1 MIACQFA
8 LYPLRTER
16 VGEVLDAALAEV
28 SAMGIEVGV
37 DRMSTEIRGDEA
49 RVFAALQAAFAR
61 AAQMGEVVMSVT
73 LSNAC

>member
-8 LYPLRTER
+8 LYPLRTDR

-28 SAMGIEVGV
+28 AALGIEAAVG
-37 DRMSTEIRGDEA
+37 RMNTEIQGDEA
-49 RVFAALQAAFAR
+49 QIFSALQAAYAR
-61 AAQMGEVVMSVT
+61 EARMGEVVMTVT